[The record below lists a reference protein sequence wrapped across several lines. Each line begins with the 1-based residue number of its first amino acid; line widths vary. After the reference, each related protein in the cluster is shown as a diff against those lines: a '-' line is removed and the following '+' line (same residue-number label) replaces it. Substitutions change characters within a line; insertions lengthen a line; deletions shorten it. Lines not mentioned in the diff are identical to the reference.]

1 MTSVFIPKVQPHLS
15 EADDYLF
22 QLSAVLDSCGPAEL
36 ARIGTLSRLKA
47 NLAAAIGAYEL
58 AIQAHAPD
66 AVVLM
71 KQADLLWQCNQCDY
85 YLRYLRNRVAIA
97 ALGRPSQ
104 NRGLWQIRAV
114 IVAVTHFKLLT
125 YLRRAM
131 PGANIVSLSWRDI
144 LPGFRLWL
152 MRSKS
157 S

>member
-1 MTSVFIPKVQPHLS
+1 MASVFIPKVQPYLS

-22 QLSAVLDSCGPAEL
+22 QLTAVLDSCSPAEL
-36 ARIGTLSRLKA
+36 SRISTLSRLKTS
-47 NLAAAIGAYEL
+47 LAAAISACEL

-66 AVVLM
+66 DVVLM
-71 KQADLLWQCNQCDY
+71 KRADLLWQCNQCSY
-85 YLRYLRNRVAIA
+85 YLRNQVAIA
-97 ALGRPSQ
+97 APSRSSK
-104 NRGLWQIRAV
+104 NRGLWQIRAA